1 MKYVVNYCMT
11 SINIDNNH
19 LVSNQSH
26 SIYVFNLWY
35 LILELVD
42 VHLISDKQSIA
53 LYFKVSNYLT
63 L

>member
-26 SIYVFNLWY
+26 SIYVFYLWY